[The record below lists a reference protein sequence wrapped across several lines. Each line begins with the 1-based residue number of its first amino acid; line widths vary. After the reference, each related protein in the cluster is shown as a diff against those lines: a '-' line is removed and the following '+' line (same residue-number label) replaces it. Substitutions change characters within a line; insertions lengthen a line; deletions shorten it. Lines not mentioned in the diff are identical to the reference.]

1 MLSKSYIR
9 AFIALFLTLTA
20 VVWFG
25 CSNGNTGSSILHEGL
40 KEIVLADVE
49 ECDLI
54 FPDNLPDSCHFIALE
69 TNDACL
75 IESIRKIVIADSLI
89 FVQDANSRILTFDLS
104 GKFKRQIGLQGR
116 GVGEYHYI
124 CSFYVDS
131 LRNQVVLVNI
141 GQDNLLE
148 YNYNG
153 EFVQEIN
160 LGERIKKSSWGVDST
175 LFDYSESFIGIEMV
189 NDSCAVALHNLYQ
202 DFDYHF
208 TVLNL
213 NAMEVVGGV
222 KQEFEFSS
230 LLGSAAGM
238 YFSSAATP
246 YLSVDYSDTIYRYV
260 APYTFEPAYL
270 ITSSKKRLDGK
281 TLNSWSGMDNLQF
294 FRKVSSE
301 GYSRGVLMMM
311 TSDSHLLTHC
321 LDGDYQYRVV
331 VDLNT
336 GDVTKTNL
344 SFFAET
350 DRAYLPFSFQSTYG
364 DGFVAVIKP
373 TDMLECANDDY
384 VKGHPEL
391 NSICAT
397 LNEDDNPI
405 VGIYFISQKR
415 G

>member
-9 AFIALFLTLTA
+9 AFIAIFLTLTA
-20 VVWFG
+20 IVDFG
-25 CSNGNTGSSILHEGL
+25 CSKGNTGSSMLQGRL

-49 ECDLI
+49 ERDLI

-141 GQDNLLE
+141 GQDNLLA

-230 LLGSAAGM
+230 LQGSAAGM
-238 YFSSAATP
+238 YFSSAKTP
-246 YLSVDYSDTIYRYV
+246 YFCVDYSDTIYRYV

-270 ITSSKKRLDGK
+270 ITSSKKRLDRE
-281 TLNSWSGMDNLQF
+281 TLNSWYGMDNLQL

-311 TSDSHLLTHC
+311 TSDSYLLAHY

-331 VDLNT
+331 VDLYDNS
-336 GDVTKTNL
+336 VTKTNL
-344 SFFAET
+344 SYFAET

-364 DGFVAVIKP
+364 DGFVAIIKP
-373 TDMLECANDDY
+373 MDMVKCVNDDF
-384 VKGHPEL
+384 VKGHEDL
-391 NSICAT
+391 NIICKSI
-397 LNEDDNPI
+397 NEDDNPI
-405 VGIYFISQKR
+405 IGIYYIKK
-415 G
+415 

>member
-1 MLSKSYIR
+1 MLNKSYTR

-20 VVWFG
+20 IVGFG
-25 CSNGNTGSSILHEGL
+25 CSNGNTGSSVLQEGL
-40 KEIVLADVE
+40 REIVLADVE
-49 ECDLI
+49 ERDLL

-69 TNDACL
+69 TTDESL
-75 IESIRKIVIADSLI
+75 IENISKIEIVDSLI
-89 FVQDANSRILTFDLS
+89 FIQNTNTRILVFDLN
-104 GKFKRQIGLQGR
+104 GKFKRQIGSQGR
-116 GVGEYHYI
+116 GVGEYNYI
-124 CSFYVDS
+124 QSFYVDS
-131 LRNQVVLVNI
+131 LRNQIVLVNI
-141 GQDNLLE
+141 GQDNLLV

-153 EFVQEIN
+153 EFLQEIN
-160 LGERIKKSSWGVDST
+160 LGERVAKSAWGADST

-213 NAMEVVGGV
+213 NTFEVVGGV

-230 LLGSAAGM
+230 LQGSAAGL
-238 YFSSAATP
+238 YFSSAITP

-270 ITSSKKRLDGK
+270 ITSSGKRLDRE
-281 TLNSWSGMDNLQF
+281 TLNSWCGMDNLQF

-311 TSDSHLLTHC
+311 TSDSHLLAHYF
-321 LDGDYQYRVV
+321 DGEYQYRVV

-336 GDVTKTNL
+336 GNVTKTNL

-350 DRAYLPFSFQSTYG
+350 DRAYLPFSFQSTWG
-364 DGFVAVIKP
+364 NGFVAIIKP
-373 TDMLECANDDY
+373 MDMLECADDDY

-405 VGIYFISQKR
+405 VGIYFTKQGS
-415 G
+415 